1 MKCKAITAGA
11 IGCVSPTTDKRT
23 EVVEMKRHT
32 RIALALHQEHGRA
45 AQARPPQ
52 NLTKSTIKIRVLAI
66 AAALL
71 ASVVGPA
78 HAADGIPFGVSVLVI
93 ELTDNDIQLNAF
105 VDGEWKQ
112 LKMLDPQ
119 AREIFGGRATA
130 GLKSQ
135 GGLSEMFWA
144 SEPTHYL
151 EDQPNFDGT
160 IESFL
165 SRFPEGVYEFEG
177 RTVAGNKV
185 EGEAVLSHVLPAL
198 PEILSPVSDTDDPP
212 AVDPENLVIDW
223 EPVTMNFDGDGPVE
237 IDEYQ
242 VIVEQADPARVRP
255 WTDGKTRA
263 AVINLPPSV
272 TSLVVPP
279 EFLVPGAR
287 YDFEIVAIELNGN
300 STISVGEF
308 VVPE

>member
-1 MKCKAITAGA
+1 MN
-11 IGCVSPTTDKRT
+11 
-23 EVVEMKRHT
+23 RHT
-32 RIALALHQEHGRA
+32 RRLPVFGM
-45 AQARPPQ
+45 
-52 NLTKSTIKIRVLAI
+52 TMAI

-78 HAADGIPFGVSVLVI
+78 YAADDIPFGVSVVSI
-93 ELTDNDIQLNAF
+93 ELTDNDIQLNVF
-105 VDGEWKQ
+105 VDGEWNQ
-112 LKMLDPQ
+112 LKIRDP
-119 AREIFGGRATA
+119 REREMFGAGAT
-130 GLKSQ
+130 GVLKRQS
-135 GGLSEMFWA
+135 GVSEMYFA

-151 EDQPNFDGT
+151 EDEPNFDGT

-177 RTVAGNKV
+177 QTVAGNKV
-185 EGEAVLSHVLPAL
+185 EGEALLSHVLPAL
-198 PEILSPVSDTDDPP
+198 PEILSPVSATNEPP
-212 AVDPENLVIDW
+212 VVDPQNLVIDW
-223 EPVTMNFDGDGPVE
+223 EPVTTRFIGAGPVT

-263 AVINLPPSV
+263 AVINLPESV
-272 TSLVVPP
+272 TSLRVPP

-287 YDFEIVAIELNGN
+287 YDFEIVAIEGNGN

-308 VVPE
+308 VVQ